1 MTAKDGP
8 APTPA
13 PAGTA
18 ELADRIVAAVTG
30 CPGVAGL
37 TQIPGAP
44 VATYLPG
51 RTVSGVAV
59 RAGEVEVSVVAR
71 YGPPL
76 PQIAEQVRRAVA
88 PLVPDRVV
96 DVVIAD
102 IALPGAEP
110 EAEGESAGRDQPG
123 LSGQQAAVPGVRPKK
138 QDKREES
145 ANG

>member
-1 MTAKDGP
+1 MTGQDA
-8 APTPA
+8 PA
-13 PAGTA
+13 PAEAA
-18 ELADRIVAAVTG
+18 ELADLIAAAVIS
-30 CPGVAGL
+30 CPGVVGL
-37 TQIPGAP
+37 TQSPGIP

-88 PLVPDRVV
+88 PLVPDRVI

>member
-1 MTAKDGP
+1 VTGP
-8 APTPA
+8 RAPA
-13 PAGTA
+13 PAEAA
-18 ELADRIVAAVTG
+18 ELADQIVAAVTS

-37 TQIPGAP
+37 TQIPGIP

-59 RAGEVEVSVVAR
+59 RAGEVEVCVVAR

-76 PQIAEQVRRAVA
+76 PQIAEQVRQAVA

-102 IALPGAEP
+102 IALPNAGP
-110 EAEGESAGRDQPG
+110 EAEGAD
-123 LSGQQAAVPGVRPKK
+123 RP
-138 QDKREES
+138 
-145 ANG
+145 

>member
-1 MTAKDGP
+1 VTGPHAP
-8 APTPA
+8 APGVA
-13 PAGTA
+13 A
-18 ELADRIVAAVTG
+18 ELADQIVAAVTS

-37 TQIPGAP
+37 TQIPGIP

-59 RAGEVEVSVVAR
+59 RAGEVEVCVVAR

-76 PQIAEQVRRAVA
+76 PQIAEQVRQAVA
-88 PLVPDRVV
+88 PLVPDRVI
-96 DVVIAD
+96 DIIIAD

-110 EAEGESAGRDQPG
+110 ETTGESAGPGQPG

>member
-1 MTAKDGP
+1 MTGRHDP
-8 APTPA
+8 APPEA
-13 PAGTA
+13 A
-18 ELADRIVAAVTG
+18 EVADLIASAVTS

-37 TQIPGAP
+37 TQIPGIP

-59 RAGEVEVSVVAR
+59 RAGEVEVCVVAR

-76 PQIAEQVRRAVA
+76 PQIAEQVRQAVA

-102 IALPGAEP
+102 IALPNAGP
-110 EAEGESAGRDQPG
+110 EAEGAD
-123 LSGQQAAVPGVRPKK
+123 RP
-138 QDKREES
+138 
-145 ANG
+145 

>member
-1 MTAKDGP
+1 MTGRDA
-8 APTPA
+8 PA
-13 PAGTA
+13 PAEAA
-18 ELADRIVAAVTG
+18 ELADLIAAAVTS

-37 TQIPGAP
+37 SQNPDRP

-59 RAGEVEVSVVAR
+59 RAGEVEVCVVAR
-71 YGPPL
+71 YGRPL
-76 PQIAEQVRRAVA
+76 PQIAEQIRQAME

-96 DVVIAD
+96 DIVIAD

-110 EAEGESAGRDQPG
+110 EAEGKSVGRGQPG
-123 LSGQQAAVPGVRPKK
+123 LSGQPAAVPGVRPKK

>member
-1 MTAKDGP
+1 MTGTDS
-8 APTPA
+8 PA
-13 PAGTA
+13 PAEAA
-18 ELADRIVAAVTG
+18 ELADQIVAAVTS

-37 TQIPGAP
+37 TQIPGIP

-59 RAGEVEVSVVAR
+59 RAGEVEVCVVAR

-76 PQIAEQVRRAVA
+76 PQIAEQVRQAVA

-102 IALPGAEP
+102 IALPNAGP
-110 EAEGESAGRDQPG
+110 EAEGAGRP
-123 LSGQQAAVPGVRPKK
+123 
-138 QDKREES
+138 
-145 ANG
+145 